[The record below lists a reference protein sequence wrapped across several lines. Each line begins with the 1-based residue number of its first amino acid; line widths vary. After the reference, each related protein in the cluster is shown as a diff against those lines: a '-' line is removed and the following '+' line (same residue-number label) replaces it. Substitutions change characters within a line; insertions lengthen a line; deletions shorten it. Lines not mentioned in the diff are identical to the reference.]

1 MRIKPSTDTPS
12 TQPHS
17 PQSPMPIDDH
27 AMLQSRFERALKENP
42 DQTKPQPNDANNQAT
57 LEAKKPFTENYSE
70 RSLASLHSTT
80 QSKTLTDDHVTLQ
93 SRFER
98 ALKENPDQTKR
109 QPNET
114 NNQAALE
121 AKKPFTE
128 NYSERSLASLH
139 STSQSKT
146 LTDDH
151 AMLQSHFE
159 RALKENPDQT
169 KPQPNETN
177 NQAALEAKKPFTEN
191 YSERSLA
198 SLHST
203 GSNQRKTAEK
213 SAFAQNNDV
222 VTENI
227 NNESDTSSPIA
238 LNTQDKTPSDMD
250 AHMKSDIR
258 IPTTGDKKLPM
269 EPSNKREKNADEQ
282 DAFERLFEDHDD
294 SKTELAAAKTAEL
307 HESTQSPKDTKHI
320 PTAGTKPDTIETV
333 SDALASTL
341 ASTTVASAASASLT
355 SHPVTSAVHKT
366 ATKTEVNKHEGDSSL
381 GFNSRN
387 LKAPLPN
394 DEHPKANK
402 AERILLDKAML
413 DSEKSNDK
421 PTHQPVT
428 TPITQGDVILKGIS
442 TPQPTQPTREVSQL
456 IQQLVDKVYVAL
468 PTASNEKEVRLFLSE
483 GQLKGGEIHIKLDS
497 QGYSVTIRQE
507 HALSI
512 INQQARQDLA
522 ERLNRMGFE
531 QPLRVS
537 ISEQTS
543 QHGHTQQDQ
552 QQSRQ
557 QRSVYEEWQPEAD
570 Q

>member
-17 PQSPMPIDDH
+17 SQSPMPIDDH
-27 AMLQSRFERALKENP
+27 AMLQSRFERALKKNP
-42 DQTKPQPNDANNQAT
+42 DQTKP
-57 LEAKKPFTENYSE
+57 
-70 RSLASLHSTT
+70 
-80 QSKTLTDDHVTLQ
+80 
-93 SRFER
+93 
-98 ALKENPDQTKR
+98 

-121 AKKPFTE
+121 DKKPFTE

-139 STSQSKT
+139 STS
-146 LTDDH
+146 
-151 AMLQSHFE
+151 
-159 RALKENPDQT
+159 
-169 KPQPNETN
+169 
-177 NQAALEAKKPFTEN
+177 
-191 YSERSLA
+191 
-198 SLHST
+198 
-203 GSNQRKTAEK
+203 SNQRKTAEK
-213 SAFAQNNDV
+213 SAFAQSGDA
-222 VTENI
+222 VTENK
-227 NNESDTSSPIA
+227 NNESDTSPLIA
-238 LNTQDKTPSDMD
+238 MNTQDKMPSDMD

-282 DAFERLFEDHDD
+282 DAFERLAEDHDD

-366 ATKTEVNKHEGDSSL
+366 ATKTATKTEVNKHEGDSSL

-387 LKAPLPN
+387 LKTPLPN
-394 DEHPKANK
+394 DEHPKASK
-402 AERILLDKAML
+402 AARTLLDKAML

>member
-57 LEAKKPFTENYSE
+57 LEAKKPFIENYS
-70 RSLASLHSTT
+70 
-80 QSKTLTDDHVTLQ
+80 D
-93 SRFER
+93 
-98 ALKENPDQTKR
+98 
-109 QPNET
+109 
-114 NNQAALE
+114 
-121 AKKPFTE
+121 
-128 NYSERSLASLH
+128 
-139 STSQSKT
+139 
-146 LTDDH
+146 
-151 AMLQSHFE
+151 
-159 RALKENPDQT
+159 
-169 KPQPNETN
+169 
-177 NQAALEAKKPFTEN
+177 
-191 YSERSLA
+191 RSLA

-213 SAFAQNNDV
+213 S
-222 VTENI
+222 
-227 NNESDTSSPIA
+227 
-238 LNTQDKTPSDMD
+238 
-250 AHMKSDIR
+250 DIL

-269 EPSNKREKNADEQ
+269 KPSNKREKNADEQ
-282 DAFERLFEDHDD
+282 DAFERLVEDHDD
-294 SKTELAAAKTAEL
+294 SKTELSTAKTAEL

-320 PTAGTKPDTIETV
+320 PTAGTKPDTMETV

-341 ASTTVASAASASLT
+341 ASTTVASATSASLA

-387 LKAPLPN
+387 LKTPLPN
-394 DEHPKANK
+394 DEHPKARQ
-402 AERILLDKAML
+402 AERTLLDKAML

>member
-27 AMLQSRFERALKENP
+27 AMLQSRFERALKE
-42 DQTKPQPNDANNQAT
+42 
-57 LEAKKPFTENYSE
+57 Y
-70 RSLASLHSTT
+70 
-80 QSKTLTDDHVTLQ
+80 
-93 SRFER
+93 
-98 ALKENPDQTKR
+98 
-109 QPNET
+109 
-114 NNQAALE
+114 
-121 AKKPFTE
+121 
-128 NYSERSLASLH
+128 
-139 STSQSKT
+139 
-146 LTDDH
+146 
-151 AMLQSHFE
+151 
-159 RALKENPDQT
+159 PDQT

-203 GSNQRKTAEK
+203 GSNERKTAE
-213 SAFAQNNDV
+213 
-222 VTENI
+222 
-227 NNESDTSSPIA
+227 
-238 LNTQDKTPSDMD
+238 
-250 AHMKSDIR
+250 KSDIR
-258 IPTTGDKKLPM
+258 IPTTGDNKLPTVSTS
-269 EPSNKREKNADEQ
+269 EREKNADEQ
-282 DAFERLFEDHDD
+282 DAFERLVEDYDD
-294 SKTELAAAKTAEL
+294 SKTELATTKTAES

-320 PTAGTKPDTIETV
+320 PTGTKPNTVETV
-333 SDALASTL
+333 FDTLASTL
-341 ASTTVASAASASLT
+341 ASTTVASATSASLA

-387 LKAPLPN
+387 LKTPLPN
-394 DEHPKANK
+394 DEHPQASK
-402 AERILLDKAML
+402 AERTLLDKAML
-413 DSEKSNDK
+413 DSEKSSDK
-421 PTHQPVT
+421 PMHQPVT

-557 QRSVYEEWQPEAD
+557 QRSVYEEWQPEAE

>member
-27 AMLQSRFERALKENP
+27 AMLQSRFERALKE
-42 DQTKPQPNDANNQAT
+42 
-57 LEAKKPFTENYSE
+57 Y
-70 RSLASLHSTT
+70 
-80 QSKTLTDDHVTLQ
+80 
-93 SRFER
+93 
-98 ALKENPDQTKR
+98 
-109 QPNET
+109 
-114 NNQAALE
+114 
-121 AKKPFTE
+121 
-128 NYSERSLASLH
+128 
-139 STSQSKT
+139 
-146 LTDDH
+146 
-151 AMLQSHFE
+151 
-159 RALKENPDQT
+159 PDQT

-203 GSNQRKTAEK
+203 GSNERKTAE
-213 SAFAQNNDV
+213 
-222 VTENI
+222 
-227 NNESDTSSPIA
+227 
-238 LNTQDKTPSDMD
+238 
-250 AHMKSDIR
+250 KSDIR
-258 IPTTGDKKLPM
+258 IPTTGDNKLPTVSTS
-269 EPSNKREKNADEQ
+269 EREKNADEQ
-282 DAFERLFEDHDD
+282 DAFERLVEDYDD
-294 SKTELAAAKTAEL
+294 SKTELATTKTAES

-320 PTAGTKPDTIETV
+320 PTGTKPNTVETV
-333 SDALASTL
+333 FDTLASTL
-341 ASTTVASAASASLT
+341 ASTTVASATSASLA
-355 SHPVTSAVHKT
+355 SHPVTSTVHKT

-387 LKAPLPN
+387 LKTPIPN
-394 DEHPKANK
+394 DEHPKASK
-402 AERILLDKAML
+402 GERTLLDRAML

-421 PTHQPVT
+421 PMHQPVT

-442 TPQPTQPTREVSQL
+442 TPQPTQPTREVNQL

>member
-42 DQTKPQPNDANNQAT
+42 DQTKPQPN
-57 LEAKKPFTENYSE
+57 
-70 RSLASLHSTT
+70 
-80 QSKTLTDDHVTLQ
+80 
-93 SRFER
+93 
-98 ALKENPDQTKR
+98 
-109 QPNET
+109 ET

-128 NYSERSLASLH
+128 NYSERSLASLP
-139 STSQSKT
+139 STS
-146 LTDDH
+146 
-151 AMLQSHFE
+151 
-159 RALKENPDQT
+159 
-169 KPQPNETN
+169 
-177 NQAALEAKKPFTEN
+177 
-191 YSERSLA
+191 
-198 SLHST
+198 
-203 GSNQRKTAEK
+203 SNQRKTAEK
-213 SAFAQNNDV
+213 SAFAQSGDA

-282 DAFERLFEDHDD
+282 DAFERLVEDHDD
-294 SKTELAAAKTAEL
+294 SKTELATAKTAEP
-307 HESTQSPKDTKHI
+307 HESTQSPKDTKNI
-320 PTAGTKPDTIETV
+320 PTAGTKPNTVETV

-341 ASTTVASAASASLT
+341 ASTTVASATSASLA
-355 SHPVTSAVHKT
+355 SHPVTSTVHKT

-387 LKAPLPN
+387 LKTPLPN
-394 DEHPKANK
+394 DEHPKASK
-402 AERILLDKAML
+402 GERTLLDRAML
-413 DSEKSNDK
+413 DSEKSSDK
-421 PTHQPVT
+421 PMHQPVT

-442 TPQPTQPTREVSQL
+442 PPQPTQPTREVSQL

-497 QGYSVTIRQE
+497 QGYIVTIRQE

>member
-42 DQTKPQPNDANNQAT
+42 DQTKPQPNETNNQAA
-57 LEAKKPFTENYSE
+57 LDAKKPFTENYSE

-93 SRFER
+93 SRFKR
-98 ALKENPDQTKR
+98 ALNENPDKPL
-109 QPNET
+109 PNEA
-114 NNQAALE
+114 NNQAALD

-139 STSQSKT
+139 STSHSKT
-146 LTDDH
+146 LTGDH
-151 AMLQSHFE
+151 VTLQSRFE

-203 GSNQRKTAEK
+203 SSNQRKTAEK
-213 SAFAQNNDV
+213 SAFAQSGDA
-222 VTENI
+222 VTENK
-227 NNESDTSSPIA
+227 NNESDTSPLLA
-238 LNTQDKTPSDMD
+238 MNTQDKMPSDMD

-282 DAFERLFEDHDD
+282 DAFERLVEDHDD
-294 SKTELAAAKTAEL
+294 SKTELATAKTAEP
-307 HESTQSPKDTKHI
+307 HESTQSPKDTKNI
-320 PTAGTKPDTIETV
+320 PTAGTKPNTVETV

-341 ASTTVASAASASLT
+341 ASTTVASATSASLA
-355 SHPVTSAVHKT
+355 SHPVTSTVHKT
-366 ATKTEVNKHEGDSSL
+366 AIKTEVNKHEGDSSL

-387 LKAPLPN
+387 LKTPIPN
-394 DEHPKANK
+394 DEHPKASK
-402 AERILLDKAML
+402 GERTLLDRAML
-413 DSEKSNDK
+413 DSEKSSDK
-421 PTHQPVT
+421 PMHQPVT

>member
-27 AMLQSRFERALKENP
+27 AMLQSRFERALKEKP
-42 DQTKPQPNDANNQAT
+42 DQTKPQPNETNNQAA
-57 LEAKKPFTENYSE
+57 LDAKKPFTENYSE

-93 SRFER
+93 SRFKR
-98 ALKENPDQTKR
+98 ALNENPDKPL
-109 QPNET
+109 PNEA
-114 NNQAALE
+114 NNQAALD

-139 STSQSKT
+139 STSHSKT
-146 LTDDH
+146 LTGDH
-151 AMLQSHFE
+151 VTLQSRFE

-203 GSNQRKTAEK
+203 SSNQRKTAEK
-213 SAFAQNNDV
+213 SAFVQSGDA
-222 VTENI
+222 VTENK
-227 NNESDTSSPIA
+227 NNESDRSSPIA
-238 LNTQDKTPSDMD
+238 MNTQDKMPSDMD
-250 AHMKSDIR
+250 AHMKSGIR

-282 DAFERLFEDHDD
+282 DAFERLVEDHDD
-294 SKTELAAAKTAEL
+294 SKTELATAKTAEP
-307 HESTQSPKDTKHI
+307 HDSTRSPKDTRHI

-333 SDALASTL
+333 SDTLASTL
-341 ASTTVASAASASLT
+341 ASTTVASATSASLA
-355 SHPVTSAVHKT
+355 SHPVTSTVHKT
-366 ATKTEVNKHEGDSSL
+366 ATKTEVNKHKDDSSL

-387 LKAPLPN
+387 LKTPLPN
-394 DEHPKANK
+394 DEHPKASQ
-402 AERILLDKAML
+402 AERTLLDKAML
-413 DSEKSNDK
+413 DSEKSSDK
-421 PTHQPVT
+421 PMHQPVT

-442 TPQPTQPTREVSQL
+442 TPQPTQPTREVNQL

>member
-17 PQSPMPIDDH
+17 SQSPMPIDDH

-57 LEAKKPFTENYSE
+57 LEAKKPFTENYS
-70 RSLASLHSTT
+70 A
-80 QSKTLTDDHVTLQ
+80 
-93 SRFER
+93 
-98 ALKENPDQTKR
+98 
-109 QPNET
+109 
-114 NNQAALE
+114 
-121 AKKPFTE
+121 
-128 NYSERSLASLH
+128 RSLASLH
-139 STSQSKT
+139 STS
-146 LTDDH
+146 
-151 AMLQSHFE
+151 
-159 RALKENPDQT
+159 
-169 KPQPNETN
+169 
-177 NQAALEAKKPFTEN
+177 
-191 YSERSLA
+191 
-198 SLHST
+198 
-203 GSNQRKTAEK
+203 SNQRKTAEK
-213 SAFAQNNDV
+213 SAFAQSGDA
-222 VTENI
+222 VTENK
-227 NNESDTSSPIA
+227 NNESDTSSLIA
-238 LNTQDKTPSDMD
+238 MNTQDKMPSDMD
-250 AHMKSDIR
+250 AHMKSGIR

-282 DAFERLFEDHDD
+282 DAFERLVEDHDD
-294 SKTELAAAKTAEL
+294 SKTELATAKTAEL

-333 SDALASTL
+333 SDALAST
-341 ASTTVASAASASLT
+341 TVASVTSASLT

-387 LKAPLPN
+387 LKTPLPN
-394 DEHPKANK
+394 DEHPKASK
-402 AERILLDKAML
+402 GERTLLDRAML
-413 DSEKSNDK
+413 DSEKSSDK
-421 PTHQPVT
+421 PMHQPVT

-442 TPQPTQPTREVSQL
+442 TPQPTQPTREISQL
-456 IQQLVDKVYVAL
+456 IQQLVDKVYIAL

>member
-27 AMLQSRFERALKENP
+27 AMLQSR
-42 DQTKPQPNDANNQAT
+42 
-57 LEAKKPFTENYSE
+57 
-70 RSLASLHSTT
+70 
-80 QSKTLTDDHVTLQ
+80 
-93 SRFER
+93 
-98 ALKENPDQTKR
+98 
-109 QPNET
+109 
-114 NNQAALE
+114 
-121 AKKPFTE
+121 
-128 NYSERSLASLH
+128 
-139 STSQSKT
+139 
-146 LTDDH
+146 
-151 AMLQSHFE
+151 FE

-250 AHMKSDIR
+250 AHMKPDIR

-282 DAFERLFEDHDD
+282 DAFERLVEDHDD
-294 SKTELAAAKTAEL
+294 SKTELATAKTAEP
-307 HESTQSPKDTKHI
+307 HESTQSPKDTKNI
-320 PTAGTKPDTIETV
+320 PTAGTKPNTVETV

-341 ASTTVASAASASLT
+341 ASTTVASATSASLA

-387 LKAPLPN
+387 LKTPLPN
-394 DEHPKANK
+394 DEHPKASK
-402 AERILLDKAML
+402 GERTLLDKAML

-557 QRSVYEEWQPEAD
+557 QRSIYEEWQPEAD

>member
-17 PQSPMPIDDH
+17 SQSPMPIDDH
-27 AMLQSRFERALKENP
+27 AMLQSRFERALKE
-42 DQTKPQPNDANNQAT
+42 K
-57 LEAKKPFTENYSE
+57 
-70 RSLASLHSTT
+70 
-80 QSKTLTDDHVTLQ
+80 
-93 SRFER
+93 
-98 ALKENPDQTKR
+98 
-109 QPNET
+109 
-114 NNQAALE
+114 
-121 AKKPFTE
+121 
-128 NYSERSLASLH
+128 
-139 STSQSKT
+139 
-146 LTDDH
+146 
-151 AMLQSHFE
+151 
-159 RALKENPDQT
+159 PDQT

-213 SAFAQNNDV
+213 SAFVQSGDV

-238 LNTQDKTPSDMD
+238 MNTQDKTPSDMD
-250 AHMKSDIR
+250 ALMKSDIR

-282 DAFERLFEDHDD
+282 DAFERLVEDHDD
-294 SKTELAAAKTAEL
+294 SKTELATAKTAEP
-307 HESTQSPKDTKHI
+307 HESTQSPKDTKNI
-320 PTAGTKPDTIETV
+320 PTAGTKPNTVETV

-341 ASTTVASAASASLT
+341 ASTTVASATSASLA
-355 SHPVTSAVHKT
+355 SHPVTSTVHKT

-387 LKAPLPN
+387 LKTPIPN
-394 DEHPKANK
+394 DEHPKASK
-402 AERILLDKAML
+402 GERTLLDRAML
-413 DSEKSNDK
+413 DSEKSSDK
-421 PTHQPVT
+421 PMHQPVT

>member
-42 DQTKPQPNDANNQAT
+42 DQTKPQPN
-57 LEAKKPFTENYSE
+57 
-70 RSLASLHSTT
+70 
-80 QSKTLTDDHVTLQ
+80 
-93 SRFER
+93 
-98 ALKENPDQTKR
+98 
-109 QPNET
+109 ET

-128 NYSERSLASLH
+128 NYSERSL
-139 STSQSKT
+139 T
-146 LTDDH
+146 
-151 AMLQSHFE
+151 
-159 RALKENPDQT
+159 
-169 KPQPNETN
+169 
-177 NQAALEAKKPFTEN
+177 
-191 YSERSLA
+191 

-203 GSNQRKTAEK
+203 GSNQSKTAEK
-213 SAFAQNNDV
+213 SAFAQSGDA
-222 VTENI
+222 VTENK
-227 NNESDTSSPIA
+227 NNESDTSSSIA
-238 LNTQDKTPSDMD
+238 LSTQDKTPSNMD
-250 AHMKSDIR
+250 ALMKSDIR

-282 DAFERLFEDHDD
+282 DAFERLVEDHA
-294 SKTELAAAKTAEL
+294 ELAAAKTAEL

-333 SDALASTL
+333 SDALAST
-341 ASTTVASAASASLT
+341 TVASATSASLA

-387 LKAPLPN
+387 LKTPLPN
-394 DEHPKANK
+394 DEHPKASQ
-402 AERILLDKAML
+402 AERTLLDKAML

>member
-17 PQSPMPIDDH
+17 PQSPMPIDEH
-27 AMLQSRFERALKENP
+27 AMLQSR
-42 DQTKPQPNDANNQAT
+42 
-57 LEAKKPFTENYSE
+57 
-70 RSLASLHSTT
+70 
-80 QSKTLTDDHVTLQ
+80 
-93 SRFER
+93 
-98 ALKENPDQTKR
+98 
-109 QPNET
+109 
-114 NNQAALE
+114 
-121 AKKPFTE
+121 
-128 NYSERSLASLH
+128 
-139 STSQSKT
+139 
-146 LTDDH
+146 
-151 AMLQSHFE
+151 FE

-191 YSERSLA
+191 YSERSLT

-203 GSNQRKTAEK
+203 GSNQSKTAEK
-213 SAFAQNNDV
+213 SAFAQSGDA
-222 VTENI
+222 VTENK

-238 LNTQDKTPSDMD
+238 MNTQDKTPSDMD

-258 IPTTGDKKLPM
+258 IPTTGDKKLPTAPVN
-269 EPSNKREKNADEQ
+269 EREKNVDEQ
-282 DAFERLFEDHDD
+282 DAFEHLVEAHDD
-294 SKTELAAAKTAEL
+294 SKTKL
-307 HESTQSPKDTKHI
+307 
-320 PTAGTKPDTIETV
+320 AGTEPNTIETT
-333 SDALASTL
+333 SDALAST
-341 ASTTVASAASASLT
+341 TFASATSASLA

-387 LKAPLPN
+387 LKTPLPN

-413 DSEKSNDK
+413 DSEKSSDK
-421 PTHQPVT
+421 PMHQPVT

-543 QHGHTQQDQ
+543 QHGNTQQDQ

>member
-42 DQTKPQPNDANNQAT
+42 DQTKPQPNDANNQA
-57 LEAKKPFTENYSE
+57 
-70 RSLASLHSTT
+70 
-80 QSKTLTDDHVTLQ
+80 
-93 SRFER
+93 
-98 ALKENPDQTKR
+98 
-109 QPNET
+109 
-114 NNQAALE
+114 ALE

-139 STSQSKT
+139 STS
-146 LTDDH
+146 
-151 AMLQSHFE
+151 
-159 RALKENPDQT
+159 
-169 KPQPNETN
+169 
-177 NQAALEAKKPFTEN
+177 
-191 YSERSLA
+191 
-198 SLHST
+198 
-203 GSNQRKTAEK
+203 SNQRKTAEK
-213 SAFAQNNDV
+213 SAFAQSGDA
-222 VTENI
+222 VTENK
-227 NNESDTSSPIA
+227 NNESDTSSLIA
-238 LNTQDKTPSDMD
+238 MNTQDKMPSDMD

-282 DAFERLFEDHDD
+282 DAFERLVEDHDD
-294 SKTELAAAKTAEL
+294 SKTELATAKTAEL
-307 HESTQSPKDTKHI
+307 HESTQSPKDTKQI
-320 PTAGTKPDTIETV
+320 PTVGTKPNTMETV

-341 ASTTVASAASASLT
+341 ASTTVASATSASTLASTTVASATSASLA
-355 SHPVTSAVHKT
+355 SHPVTSTVHKT

-387 LKAPLPN
+387 LKTLLPN
-394 DEHPKANK
+394 DEHPKASQ
-402 AERILLDKAML
+402 AARTLLDKAML
-413 DSEKSNDK
+413 DSEKSSDK
-421 PTHQPVT
+421 PMHQPVT

-456 IQQLVDKVYVAL
+456 IQQLVGKVYVAL

>member
-42 DQTKPQPNDANNQAT
+42 DQTKPQPNDANNQA
-57 LEAKKPFTENYSE
+57 
-70 RSLASLHSTT
+70 
-80 QSKTLTDDHVTLQ
+80 
-93 SRFER
+93 
-98 ALKENPDQTKR
+98 
-109 QPNET
+109 
-114 NNQAALE
+114 
-121 AKKPFTE
+121 
-128 NYSERSLASLH
+128 
-139 STSQSKT
+139 
-146 LTDDH
+146 
-151 AMLQSHFE
+151 
-159 RALKENPDQT
+159 
-169 KPQPNETN
+169 
-177 NQAALEAKKPFTEN
+177 ALEAKKPFTEN

-213 SAFAQNNDV
+213 SAFTQNNDV

-250 AHMKSDIR
+250 AHMKPDIR

-282 DAFERLFEDHDD
+282 DAFERLVEDHDD
-294 SKTELAAAKTAEL
+294 SKTELATAKTAEP
-307 HESTQSPKDTKHI
+307 HESTQSPKDTKNI
-320 PTAGTKPDTIETV
+320 PTAGTKPNTVETV

-341 ASTTVASAASASLT
+341 ASTTVASATSASLA
-355 SHPVTSAVHKT
+355 SHPVTSTVHKT

-387 LKAPLPN
+387 LKTPLPN
-394 DEHPKANK
+394 DEHPKASK
-402 AERILLDKAML
+402 GERTLLDRAML

-421 PTHQPVT
+421 PMHQPVT

-442 TPQPTQPTREVSQL
+442 TPQPTQPTREVNQL

>member
-42 DQTKPQPNDANNQAT
+42 DQTKPQPNDANNQA
-57 LEAKKPFTENYSE
+57 
-70 RSLASLHSTT
+70 
-80 QSKTLTDDHVTLQ
+80 
-93 SRFER
+93 
-98 ALKENPDQTKR
+98 
-109 QPNET
+109 
-114 NNQAALE
+114 
-121 AKKPFTE
+121 
-128 NYSERSLASLH
+128 
-139 STSQSKT
+139 
-146 LTDDH
+146 
-151 AMLQSHFE
+151 
-159 RALKENPDQT
+159 
-169 KPQPNETN
+169 
-177 NQAALEAKKPFTEN
+177 ALEAKKPFTEN

-203 GSNQRKTAEK
+203 GSNQCKTAEK
-213 SAFAQNNDV
+213 SAFAQNSDV

-238 LNTQDKTPSDMD
+238 LSTQDKTPSNMD
-250 AHMKSDIR
+250 ALMKSDIR
-258 IPTTGDKKLPM
+258 IPTTGDKRLPM

-282 DAFERLFEDHDD
+282 DAFERLAEDHDD
-294 SKTELAAAKTAEL
+294 SKTELA
-307 HESTQSPKDTKHI
+307 
-320 PTAGTKPDTIETV
+320 GTEPNTIETT
-333 SDALASTL
+333 SDAL

-387 LKAPLPN
+387 LKTPLPN
-394 DEHPKANK
+394 DEHPKASK
-402 AERILLDKAML
+402 AARTLLDKAML

-442 TPQPTQPTREVSQL
+442 PPQPTQPTREVSQL

>member
-42 DQTKPQPNDANNQAT
+42 DQTKPQPNETNNQAA
-57 LEAKKPFTENYSE
+57 LDAKKPFTENYSD
-70 RSLASLHSTT
+70 RSLASLHS
-80 QSKTLTDDHVTLQ
+80 K
-93 SRFER
+93 
-98 ALKENPDQTKR
+98 
-109 QPNET
+109 
-114 NNQAALE
+114 
-121 AKKPFTE
+121 
-128 NYSERSLASLH
+128 
-139 STSQSKT
+139 
-146 LTDDH
+146 
-151 AMLQSHFE
+151 
-159 RALKENPDQT
+159 
-169 KPQPNETN
+169 
-177 NQAALEAKKPFTEN
+177 
-191 YSERSLA
+191 
-198 SLHST
+198 

-213 SAFAQNNDV
+213 S
-222 VTENI
+222 
-227 NNESDTSSPIA
+227 
-238 LNTQDKTPSDMD
+238 
-250 AHMKSDIR
+250 DIR
-258 IPTTGDKKLPM
+258 IPTTSDKKLPM

-282 DAFERLFEDHDD
+282 DAFERLVEDHDD
-294 SKTELAAAKTAEL
+294 SKTELATAKTAEP

-341 ASTTVASAASASLT
+341 ASTTVASAASASLA

-387 LKAPLPN
+387 LKTPLPN
-394 DEHPKANK
+394 DEHPKASK
-402 AERILLDKAML
+402 AERTLLDKAML

>member
-27 AMLQSRFERALKENP
+27 AMLQSRFERALKE
-42 DQTKPQPNDANNQAT
+42 
-57 LEAKKPFTENYSE
+57 Y
-70 RSLASLHSTT
+70 
-80 QSKTLTDDHVTLQ
+80 
-93 SRFER
+93 
-98 ALKENPDQTKR
+98 
-109 QPNET
+109 
-114 NNQAALE
+114 
-121 AKKPFTE
+121 
-128 NYSERSLASLH
+128 
-139 STSQSKT
+139 
-146 LTDDH
+146 
-151 AMLQSHFE
+151 
-159 RALKENPDQT
+159 PDQT

-213 SAFAQNNDV
+213 SAFAQSGDA
-222 VTENI
+222 VTENK
-227 NNESDTSSPIA
+227 NNESDTSSLIA
-238 LNTQDKTPSDMD
+238 MNTQDKMPSDMD

-282 DAFERLFEDHDD
+282 DAFERLVEDHDD
-294 SKTELAAAKTAEL
+294 SKTELATAKTAEP
-307 HESTQSPKDTKHI
+307 HESTQSPKDTKNI
-320 PTAGTKPDTIETV
+320 PTAGTKPNTVETV

-341 ASTTVASAASASLT
+341 ASTTVASATSASLA
-355 SHPVTSAVHKT
+355 SHPVTSTVHKT

-387 LKAPLPN
+387 LKTPIPN
-394 DEHPKANK
+394 DEHPKASK
-402 AERILLDKAML
+402 AARTLLDRAML
-413 DSEKSNDK
+413 DSEKSSDK
-421 PTHQPVT
+421 PMHQPVT

-442 TPQPTQPTREVSQL
+442 TPQSTQPTREVSQL

>member
-27 AMLQSRFERALKENP
+27 AMLQSR
-42 DQTKPQPNDANNQAT
+42 
-57 LEAKKPFTENYSE
+57 
-70 RSLASLHSTT
+70 
-80 QSKTLTDDHVTLQ
+80 
-93 SRFER
+93 
-98 ALKENPDQTKR
+98 
-109 QPNET
+109 
-114 NNQAALE
+114 
-121 AKKPFTE
+121 
-128 NYSERSLASLH
+128 
-139 STSQSKT
+139 
-146 LTDDH
+146 
-151 AMLQSHFE
+151 FE

-203 GSNQRKTAEK
+203 GSNQCKTAEK
-213 SAFAQNNDV
+213 SAFAKNSDV

-238 LNTQDKTPSDMD
+238 LSTQDKTPSNMD
-250 AHMKSDIR
+250 ALMKSDIR

-282 DAFERLFEDHDD
+282 DAFERLVEDHDD

-307 HESTQSPKDTKHI
+307 HDSTQSPKDTKHI
-320 PTAGTKPDTIETV
+320 PTTGTKPDTIETV
-333 SDALASTL
+333 SDTL
-341 ASTTVASAASASLT
+341 ASTTVASATSASLA

-387 LKAPLPN
+387 LKTPLPN

-402 AERILLDKAML
+402 AERILLDRAML
-413 DSEKSNDK
+413 DSEKSSDK

>member
-42 DQTKPQPNDANNQAT
+42 DQTKPQPN
-57 LEAKKPFTENYSE
+57 
-70 RSLASLHSTT
+70 
-80 QSKTLTDDHVTLQ
+80 
-93 SRFER
+93 
-98 ALKENPDQTKR
+98 
-109 QPNET
+109 ET

-128 NYSERSLASLH
+128 NYSERSP
-139 STSQSKT
+139 T
-146 LTDDH
+146 
-151 AMLQSHFE
+151 
-159 RALKENPDQT
+159 
-169 KPQPNETN
+169 
-177 NQAALEAKKPFTEN
+177 
-191 YSERSLA
+191 

-203 GSNQRKTAEK
+203 GSNQSKTAEK
-213 SAFAQNNDV
+213 SAFAQSGDA

-282 DAFERLFEDHDD
+282 DAFERLVEDHA
-294 SKTELAAAKTAEL
+294 ELAAAKTAEL

-333 SDALASTL
+333 SDALAST
-341 ASTTVASAASASLT
+341 TVASATSASLA

-366 ATKTEVNKHEGDSSL
+366 ATKTEVNKHEGDSSP

-387 LKAPLPN
+387 LKTPLPN
-394 DEHPKANK
+394 DEHPKASQ
-402 AERILLDKAML
+402 AERTLLDKAML
-413 DSEKSNDK
+413 DSEKSSDK
-421 PTHQPVT
+421 PMHQPVT

>member
-27 AMLQSRFERALKENP
+27 AMLQSRFERALKESP
-42 DQTKPQPNDANNQAT
+42 DQTKPLPTETKNQT
-57 LEAKKPFTENYSE
+57 
-70 RSLASLHSTT
+70 
-80 QSKTLTDDHVTLQ
+80 
-93 SRFER
+93 
-98 ALKENPDQTKR
+98 
-109 QPNET
+109 
-114 NNQAALE
+114 
-121 AKKPFTE
+121 
-128 NYSERSLASLH
+128 
-139 STSQSKT
+139 
-146 LTDDH
+146 
-151 AMLQSHFE
+151 
-159 RALKENPDQT
+159 
-169 KPQPNETN
+169 
-177 NQAALEAKKPFTEN
+177 ALEAKKPFTEN

-213 SAFAQNNDV
+213 S
-222 VTENI
+222 
-227 NNESDTSSPIA
+227 
-238 LNTQDKTPSDMD
+238 
-250 AHMKSDIR
+250 DIR
-258 IPTTGDKKLPM
+258 VPTTGDKKLPM
-269 EPSNKREKNADEQ
+269 EPSNKREKNADDQ
-282 DAFERLFEDHDD
+282 DAFERLVEEHDD
-294 SKTELAAAKTAEL
+294 SKTELATAKTAEL

-341 ASTTVASAASASLT
+341 ASTTVASAASASLA

-387 LKAPLPN
+387 LKTPLPN
-394 DEHPKANK
+394 DEHPKASK
-402 AERILLDKAML
+402 AERTLLDKAML
-413 DSEKSNDK
+413 DSGKSNDK